1 MRNSYFEQSKVLT
14 ELDKIPVPS
23 LTKQIV
29 QMNQNHQ
36 SYQQIDNRSCQ
47 NPNKSYFQRVSRNK

>member
-1 MRNSYFEQSKVLT
+1 
-14 ELDKIPVPS
+14 
-23 LTKQIV
+23 
-29 QMNQNHQ
+29 MNQNHQ